1 MSVYLKRSRFSFIC
15 KEISSKGQELRCTR
29 AFSLPCVFIQS
40 RRRGVGHV
48 LAPQLFPAAAGTEGL
63 CWGCSLP
70 RAASRRP
77 PPRRSPHSRPP
88 GARSRPRCLRRPGAG
103 VAALRHGRPRPSPPL
118 PSLPVPFGPR
128 GTHRVRGGAEVLEGQ
143 RAEDEAREQGRG
155 ALALHAP
162 QWRHRRAA
170 RSPQR
175 PAAAGQGRA
184 GPGRAGSS
192 PRVLL
197 AMGSGSRR
205 QGHRGFCASG
215 KAVFG
220 FTAHHDGR

>member
-1 MSVYLKRSRFSFIC
+1 MHSSVFPPVCFYSKPKAWGRACAGPATFPSRC
-15 KEISSKGQELRCTR
+15 RHRR
-29 AFSLPCVFIQS
+29 AVLGLLP
-40 RRRGVGHV
+40 
-48 LAPQLFPAAAGTEGL
+48 APGRLPAPSPTAIPPFP
-63 CWGCSLP
+63 
-70 RAASRRP
+70 ASRRP
-77 PPRRSPHSRPP
+77 VP
-88 GARSRPRCLRRPGAG
+88 
-103 VAALRHGRPRPSPPL
+103 AALPEAARGRRRCAAPWPPAALPSPAL
-118 PSLPVPFGPR
+118 PSPPVPFGPR

-162 QWRHRRAA
+162 QWRPRRAA

-215 KAVFG
+215 TAVFG

>member
-1 MSVYLKRSRFSFIC
+1 MHSSVFPPVCFYSKPKAWGRACAGPVTFPSRCRRSR
-15 KEISSKGQELRCTR
+15 
-29 AFSLPCVFIQS
+29 
-40 RRRGVGHV
+40 
-48 LAPQLFPAAAGTEGL
+48 AALGL
-63 CWGCSLP
+63 CWGCSPP
-70 RAASRRP
+70 RAASRRL

-88 GARSRPRCLRRPGAG
+88 GARCRPRCLRRPGAG

-118 PSLPVPFGPR
+118 PSPPVPFGPR

-162 QWRHRRAA
+162 QWRPRRAA

-184 GPGRAGSS
+184 GQGRELP
-192 PRVLL
+192 PRALSDGIGEPASRPPRILRLGNGGVWFHC
-197 AMGSGSRR
+197 SSRR
-205 QGHRGFCASG
+205 
-215 KAVFG
+215 
-220 FTAHHDGR
+220 